1 MEKKNDICTFPVN
14 GYPYKRVVNF
24 LKQFLGSPEEMVW
37 GLWQR
42 STEFMAR
49 SNCRLSCRLGQV
61 EVTEGVVGNGD
72 DGLLLEA
79 QPASDEATASPADT
93 CPCPAP
99 QRKKEEEDALT
110 HWPAQQLLGTRQH
123 VNYFVCNA

>member
-1 MEKKNDICTFPVN
+1 M
-14 GYPYKRVVNF
+14 
-24 LKQFLGSPEEMVW
+24 W

-72 DGLLLEA
+72 EGLLLEA

-93 CPCPAP
+93 CPWEAMLVPRGDGGLRNSVSCEVKP
-99 QRKKEEEDALT
+99 ESCEDTLERRSGPPT
-110 HWPAQQLLGTRQH
+110 GG
-123 VNYFVCNA
+123 